1 MINMLSINI
10 LVNINN
16 LLHILYEKGYSHF
29 KNNFNKY
36 NIDYFFSFKCDWN
49 FLLELDLKEMRLGN
63 KFFNSIVLVIWR
75 VLDLHII

>member
-36 NIDYFFSFKCDWN
+36 NIDYFFSFKCD
-49 FLLELDLKEMRLGN
+49 
-63 KFFNSIVLVIWR
+63 
-75 VLDLHII
+75 